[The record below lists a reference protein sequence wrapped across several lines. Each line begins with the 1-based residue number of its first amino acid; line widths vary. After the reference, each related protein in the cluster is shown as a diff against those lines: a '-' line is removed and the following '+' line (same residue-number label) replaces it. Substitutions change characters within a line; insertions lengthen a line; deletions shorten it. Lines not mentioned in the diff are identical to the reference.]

1 MEYHP
6 YVLNHL
12 DPVLAIQAKHHIVT
26 QAYGPLTPVIRHPTG
41 GPLKPVLEKIAE
53 RIGQDTGK
61 KVDSAVVLLQW
72 TIQKGVV
79 AVTTS
84 GNPDNV
90 RKMALGE
97 TFGEEGRLT
106 QDEMDEIETTG
117 RKVHFRG
124 YKVSLSGSGLSPEAD
139 CVDAHDQGFPRTGPS
154 GGFVR

>member
-12 DPVLAIQAKHHIVT
+12 DPVLAIQAEHHIVT

-41 GPLKPVLEKIAE
+41 GPLKPVLEKIAK
-53 RIGQDTGK
+53 RLSKDTGK
-61 KVDSAVVLLQW
+61 NVDSAVVLLQW

-90 RKMALGE
+90 RKMADGE
-97 TFGEEGRLT
+97 TFGQEGQLTAEE
-106 QDEMDEIETTG
+106 MKEIEDVG

-124 YKVSLSGSGLSPEAD
+124 YKVGYNSHKG
-139 CVDAHDQGFPRTGPS
+139 
-154 GGFVR
+154 